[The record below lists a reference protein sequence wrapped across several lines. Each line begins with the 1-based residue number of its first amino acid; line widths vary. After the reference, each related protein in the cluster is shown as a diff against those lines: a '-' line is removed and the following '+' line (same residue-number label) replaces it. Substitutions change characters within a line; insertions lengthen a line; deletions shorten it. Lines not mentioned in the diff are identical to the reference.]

1 MPLETN
7 ILSLIKKN
15 YSFTHPIYLETG
27 FKKGDSILQALTCNF
42 RKYISIDIKKEYF
55 NKQKDL
61 LNTYKNILSYYV
73 GDSASQLKTVLK
85 PDLPPA
91 VIFLDAHGH
100 NAGRCPLIG
109 ELQAILS
116 SGRTQDIIIIDDAY
130 FILTASENPNRAP
143 WANEVGGLEN
153 IITLLKK
160 IHGKDARINRIP
172 YYKGPWLNRL
182 RRRFPDHSEGGKN
195 FTLVSQKK

>member
-7 ILSLIKKN
+7 TLSFIKE
-15 YSFTHPIYLETG
+15 YSVTHPIYLETG
-27 FKKGDSILQALTCNF
+27 FKQGDSILQALTCNF
-42 RKYISIDIKKEYF
+42 EKYISIDIKEEYF
-55 NKQKDL
+55 NKKKDL
-61 LNTYKNILSYYV
+61 LNTYKNKLSYYV
-73 GDSASQLKTVLK
+73 GDSASQLKAILK
-85 PDLPPA
+85 PDLPAA

-100 NAGRCPLIG
+100 DAGRCPLIG

-130 FILTASENPNRAP
+130 FILSASENPNRAP

-153 IITLLKK
+153 VIILLKK
-160 IHGKDARINRIP
+160 IHGENAIINRIP
-172 YYKGPWLNRL
+172 YYKGSWLNRL
-182 RRRFPDHSEGGKN
+182 RGRYPDYSEEGKN